1 MKILLTLASVA
12 VLVGT
17 AAPAHADG
25 NDDIFLATL
34 SAAGITFP
42 DAHNAVAAGRWV
54 CFAVHGGTAMADVV
68 KKVQV
73 ENPGL
78 QQASSPAPKDNRNR
92 RQEPLSGSLVPYT

>member
-78 QQASSPAPKDNRNR
+78 QQDHAAQFTAIAAHSYCPTALAGNT
-92 RQEPLSGSLVPYT
+92 Q